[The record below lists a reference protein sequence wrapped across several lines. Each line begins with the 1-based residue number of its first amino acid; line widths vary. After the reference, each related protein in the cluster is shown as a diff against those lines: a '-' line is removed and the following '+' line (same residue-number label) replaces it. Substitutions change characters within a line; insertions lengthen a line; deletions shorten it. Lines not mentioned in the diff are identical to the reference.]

1 MIVSCDSI
9 TGRGRKPASRVL
21 QRVGRRV
28 AMRPHDGLGWPQ
40 GRRADPLR
48 LLNKPCVLQCMTLC
62 RSLRSRHVARGC
74 RLGFMAPQTDKFID
88 KAVALVRCEPA
99 LTLCHAMPCSAPLS
113 EFCQLR
119 CSPLLSRQCLS
130 SDYSAREAYEMVPQL
145 HARGDRVLQS
155 IRKHVRE
162 TREKMDRAG

>member
-1 MIVSCDSI
+1 MMIVSCDSI

-62 RSLRSRHVARGC
+62 RSLRSRQVARGS

-119 CSPLLSRQCLS
+119 CSPLLT
-130 SDYSAREAYEMVPQL
+130 AVPVIGLQR
-145 HARGDRVLQS
+145 ARG
-155 IRKHVRE
+155 VR
-162 TREKMDRAG
+162 DGAAAARARRPGVAAHSQACSGDA